1 MCIRDRYNKV
11 DKINES
17 DYSKEVYICTGIV
30 LGLLAS
36 EKEQNAYDFALEED
50 KNFAKKYGKRS
61 IERIDYLQKISGV
74 FKYCGYLDAFEFL
87 EITRKL
93 IKKAKLE
100 KSVVQASQLNFVGV
114 AFLDLKEDLRTAID
128 YFKEAKSL
136 LEELGEH
143 ENPLYELV
151 RANLKK
157 AEDQQ
162 MDDLIKRMVESMND
176 DN

>member
-1 MCIRDRYNKV
+1 MPLSFRN
-11 DKINES
+11 NEKT
-17 DYSKEVYICTGIV
+17 D
-30 LGLLAS
+30 
-36 EKEQNAYDFALEED
+36 
-50 KNFAKKYGKRS
+50 
-61 IERIDYLQKISGV
+61 
-74 FKYCGYLDAFEFL
+74 
-87 EITRKL
+87 
-93 IKKAKLE
+93 KKAKLE